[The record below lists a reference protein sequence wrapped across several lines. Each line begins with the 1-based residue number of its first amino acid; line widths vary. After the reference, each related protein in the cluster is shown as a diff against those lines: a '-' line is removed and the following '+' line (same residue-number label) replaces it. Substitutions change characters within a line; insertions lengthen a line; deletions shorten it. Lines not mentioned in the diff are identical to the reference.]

1 MPLLL
6 VTLVNPERQVV
17 HVEAGLQISQLGVW
31 QMSLQTVL
39 DDVLEYPEA
48 QLAQVVDEAQVSQF
62 VMLQALLQTVPPE
75 LVNPVA
81 QI

>member
-1 MPLLL
+1 
-6 VTLVNPERQVV
+6 
-17 HVEAGLQISQLGVW
+17 
-31 QMSLQTVL
+31 MSLQTVL